1 MKIKYIP
8 NNGFHI
14 DSDKFNWNENRES
27 VRQKIQNQHK
37 TDDRTIEM
45 AEFFGGD
52 KSHDIE
58 QRRDIYENIKNE
70 KNYFFL
76 SYDKDD
82 KLSELE
88 IHWGIE
94 ISVKEIELIFQ
105 KDISKYLK
113 ELNQIGENYL
123 EVEEGNYLFENLK
136 MTIANSESMGGE
148 GKELSYFYSAKN
160 IEHLIEQ

>member
-1 MKIKYIP
+1 MK
-8 NNGFHI
+8 
-14 DSDKFNWNENRES
+14 
-27 VRQKIQNQHK
+27 NQHRD
-37 TDDRTIEM
+37 DDRIIEM

-52 KSHDIE
+52 TSHNIE
-58 QRRDIYENIKNE
+58 QRRDIYEDINNE

-94 ISVKEIELIFQ
+94 ISVKKIELIFQ
-105 KDISKYLK
+105 KDTSKYLN
-113 ELNQIGENYL
+113 EFNQIGENYL

-136 MTIANSESMGGE
+136 MLIANSESMGGE
-148 GKELSYFYSAKN
+148 GNEFSYFYSANN
-160 IEHLIEQ
+160 IEHLIENKKEI